1 MAFTNPGKIVRL
13 RSRPNGRGSV
23 YEANMWAQ
31 QHSDGLFSGRGVV
44 RNTVADMNVLVGGTT
59 DNPDVVLGKLP
70 SGFLIALD
78 IVGQQVIR
86 ITTPSSNKRIASVV
100 AYSDNIALNSTD
112 TNTTGSPSSCGLIVV
127 YGSTSATPVA
137 PTESQIRQAV
147 TQDGATGSQAVI
159 AVIAN
164 ITTESS
170 TTTIT
175 DEMIAINYGK
185 FMPHNIDFT
194 TMPMFAATT
203 SKWDALAGGGV
214 SIVNYN
220 AVEYDTAKMFNK
232 STHQATVPVD
242 GIYTISAKAAVTSAG
257 YSPSATA
264 TVMVYK
270 NGTILEEM
278 TRVAGSGNGLTLM
291 RLSHTFDVLLKKG
304 DVIDV
309 RAHCS
314 ESRDYGGPST
324 HSRFSM
330 RFVGVN
336 NTSGD

>member
-31 QHSDGLFSGRGVV
+31 QHSDGLFSGRGVI

-86 ITTPSSNKRIASVV
+86 ITAPSSNKRIASVV

-127 YGSTSATPVA
+127 YGPTSATPVA

-164 ITTESS
+164 ITTESF

-185 FMPHNIDFT
+185 LSSHSIDFT
-194 TMPMFAATT
+194 TMPGNKYTT
-203 SKWDALAGGGV
+203 TEMDTGKKWINGKSIYQKSIIFNTTGSGAEETGANNENFSYIDTLISLDAILNMPNGERYPN
-214 SIVNYN
+214 S
-220 AVEYDTAKMFNK
+220 
-232 STHQATVPVD
+232 
-242 GIYTISAKAAVTSAG
+242 YTN
-257 YSPSATA
+257 PSAPSIQYFQLKFANWNNAQVLRYQTRSVG
-264 TVMVYK
+264 TVTM
-270 NGTILEEM
+270 TILY
-278 TRVAGSGNGLTLM
+278 T
-291 RLSHTFDVLLKKG
+291 KK
-304 DVIDV
+304 
-309 RAHCS
+309 
-314 ESRDYGGPST
+314 
-324 HSRFSM
+324 
-330 RFVGVN
+330 
-336 NTSGD
+336 

>member
-1 MAFTNPGKIVRL
+1 
-13 RSRPNGRGSV
+13 
-23 YEANMWAQ
+23 
-31 QHSDGLFSGRGVV
+31 
-44 RNTVADMNVLVGGTT
+44 
-59 DNPDVVLGKLP
+59 
-70 SGFLIALD
+70 
-78 IVGQQVIR
+78 
-86 ITTPSSNKRIASVV
+86 
-100 AYSDNIALNSTD
+100 
-112 TNTTGSPSSCGLIVV
+112 
-127 YGSTSATPVA
+127 
-137 PTESQIRQAV
+137 
-147 TQDGATGSQAVI
+147 
-159 AVIAN
+159 
-164 ITTESS
+164 
-170 TTTIT
+170 
-175 DEMIAINYGK
+175 
-185 FMPHNIDFT
+185 
-194 TMPMFAATT
+194 MPMFAATT

-220 AVEYDTAKMFNK
+220 AVEYDTLKMFNK
-232 STHQATVPVD
+232 GTHQATVPID

-270 NGTILEEM
+270 NGAMLEEM

-324 HSRFSM
+324 QSRFSM

-336 NTSGD
+336 NTSV

>member
-13 RSRPNGRGSV
+13 RSRPNGHGSV

-86 ITTPSSNKRIASVV
+86 ITAPSSNKRIASVV
-100 AYSDNIALNSTD
+100 AYSDDIALNSTD

-185 FMPHNIDFT
+185 LSSHSIDLT
-194 TMPMFAATT
+194 TMPIAGFIATKTDNTANDKQPLNIQCGRARVVVPTAAIE
-203 SKWDALAGGGV
+203 A
-214 SIVNYN
+214 IVNVQFPEQFNGGTKPVIICTYN
-220 AVEYDTAKMFNK
+220 GYSNASDPWTDTPNPSWAGAAIGAVN
-232 STHQATVPVD
+232 
-242 GIYTISAKAAVTSAG
+242 VTSSGFTARCRRFDG
-257 YSPSATA
+257 AT
-264 TVMVYK
+264 
-270 NGTILEEM
+270 
-278 TRVAGSGNGLTLM
+278 
-291 RLSHTFDVLLKKG
+291 LLG
-304 DVIDV
+304 AYYFNWI
-309 RAHCS
+309 AI
-314 ESRDYGGPST
+314 G
-324 HSRFSM
+324 
-330 RFVGVN
+330 
-336 NTSGD
+336 

>member
-13 RSRPNGRGSV
+13 RSRPNGHGSV

-31 QHSDGLFSGRGVV
+31 QHSDGLFSGRGVI

-164 ITTESS
+164 ITTESF

-185 FMPHNIDFT
+185 LSSHSIDFT
-194 TMPMFAATT
+194 TMPGNKYTT
-203 SKWDALAGGGV
+203 TEQDTGKKWVNGKSIYQKSITFNTTGSGAEETGANNENFSYIDTLISLDAILNMPNGERYPN
-214 SIVNYN
+214 S
-220 AVEYDTAKMFNK
+220 
-232 STHQATVPVD
+232 
-242 GIYTISAKAAVTSAG
+242 YTN
-257 YSPSATA
+257 PSAPSLQYFQLKFANWNNAQVLRYQTRSVG
-264 TVMVYK
+264 TVTM
-270 NGTILEEM
+270 TILY
-278 TRVAGSGNGLTLM
+278 T
-291 RLSHTFDVLLKKG
+291 KK
-304 DVIDV
+304 
-309 RAHCS
+309 
-314 ESRDYGGPST
+314 
-324 HSRFSM
+324 
-330 RFVGVN
+330 
-336 NTSGD
+336 

>member
-13 RSRPNGRGSV
+13 RSRPNGHGSV

-31 QHSDGLFSGRGVV
+31 QHSDGLFSGRGVI

-86 ITTPSSNKRIASVV
+86 ITAPSSNKRIASVV

-127 YGSTSATPVA
+127 YGPTSATPVA

-185 FMPHNIDFT
+185 LSSHSIDLT
-194 TMPMFAATT
+194 TMPDNKYTNAKQDTGQ
-203 SKWDALAGGGV
+203 KWVNEKTIFRQVFTVNTRAQGNVEQIIDISLPKTASLTIIKVEGGIRAGADFYPIEYINPNAPSGQNSQLKV
-214 SIVNYN
+214 TFYN
-220 AVEYDTAKMFNK
+220 GSWQLRFN
-232 STHQATVPVD
+232 T
-242 GIYTISAKAAVTSAG
+242 GSAG
-257 YSPSATA
+257 ML
-264 TVMVYK
+264 TVIIYY
-270 NGTILEEM
+270 TE
-278 TRVAGSGNGLTLM
+278 
-291 RLSHTFDVLLKKG
+291 
-304 DVIDV
+304 
-309 RAHCS
+309 
-314 ESRDYGGPST
+314 
-324 HSRFSM
+324 
-330 RFVGVN
+330 
-336 NTSGD
+336 